1 MKKLLVITL
10 MMLSGIAATAQG
22 VWSTGMNEADELKGL
37 LGGPYYRYD
46 VEGIGSFILWDWE
59 DWKFRII
66 TDKGK
71 FEEHISSGK
80 WYTSINLGLYSS
92 DGKLTDKLESI
103 IEVDHSDPNTA
114 TIDKNWMAYYGP
126 GKKSKIKKM
135 IRSLKSGD
143 GYVRIVC
150 SRVGMQDFDLKIT
163 KYDIEEQYSEA
174 YKDYPQVFNSAT
186 IFYDVNDYS
195 TPDAVNEA
203 IKNKTVK
210 KETLKKGE
218 RFKVLSFDRESM
230 SAKIQL
236 PDGKTGWVYALQ
248 VPNQRDFLPYIQFRD
263 EFRPNLQTGTVAP
276 GMTREEV
283 YIITGNYLSSGSKS
297 YKAFKNDYIWYN
309 YTNAD
314 YMFYKNSL
322 YFASSTS
329 GKGSFYYNTTPSYK
343 LIGATRNESVMDNNI
358 SSDMI
363 YKDELFDIVWV
374 IDRNKINFTLKNNAP
389 GSIKVLWDDMA
400 FVGIGG
406 ESKRVIHKGI
416 KYSEKEKEQ
425 APSIVARN
433 TELHDIL
440 IPADNLHYKKS
451 TENWEAYPFIADTT
465 YSPEDEASQRPDGK
479 KIQVLLPIIVNEKRY
494 EYLFVFEITKI
505 HFSLMNFNYRDG
517 FVRRTDEL
525 R

>member
-1 MKKLLVITL
+1 MKKLFTISL
-10 MMLSGIAATAQG
+10 MLIAWLTACAQG
-22 VWSTGMNEADELKGL
+22 TWSTGMNEADELKGL

-46 VEGIGSFILWDWE
+46 VEGVGSFILWDWE

-71 FEEHISSGK
+71 FEENISSGK

-103 IEVDHSDPNTA
+103 IEVNHSNPNTA

-126 GKKSKIKKM
+126 GRKSKIKKM
-135 IRSLKSGD
+135 IRALKSGE

-163 KYDIEEQYSEA
+163 KYDISEENSTA
-174 YKDYPQVFNSAT
+174 YKEYPQVLNNGVLFC
-186 IFYDVNDYS
+186 DVNDYA
-195 TPDAVNEA
+195 TPDEISEA
-203 IKNKTVK
+203 MKNKTLK
-210 KETLKKGE
+210 SITLKKGE
-218 RFKVLSFDRESM
+218 RFKVVALDMNSM

-236 PDGKTGWVYALQ
+236 PNGKVGWIDALQ
-248 VPNQRDFLPYIQFRD
+248 VPNPRDYLPYVQFRD
-263 EFRPNLQTGTVAP
+263 KYRPNLQTGSVAP

-283 YIITGNYLSSGSKS
+283 YMVTGNYLRPGSKS

-322 YFASSTS
+322 YFASSTA
-329 GKGSFYYNTTPSYK
+329 GKGSFYYNSTPSYK

-358 SSDMI
+358 SSDLT
-363 YKDELFDIVWV
+363 YKDELFNIVWS
-374 IDRNKINFTLKNNAP
+374 IDRNKINFSLKNNAP

-400 FVGIGG
+400 FVGIDG
-406 ESKRVIHKGI
+406 ESKRGIHKGI

-440 IPADNLHYKKS
+440 IPTQYIHYKKS
-451 TENWEAYPFIADTT
+451 TEEWEAYPFISDTT

-479 KIQVLLPIIVNEKRY
+479 KVQVLLPIIVNEKKY
-494 EYLFVFEITKI
+494 EYQFVFEITKI
-505 HFSLMNFNYRDG
+505 SFFLMNFNYRDG
-517 FVRRTDEL
+517 FIRRTDEL
-525 R
+525 K